1 MNSQAKESDSQVRTH
16 TCKLL
21 RSTAFVMDHNVNHG
35 AYHIVT
41 RGSIYACV
49 EHCKR
54 EGDLLLDIKSD
65 EVNHGG
71 AVGYASLAN
80 NFV

>member
-1 MNSQAKESDSQVRTH
+1 
-16 TCKLL
+16 
-21 RSTAFVMDHNVNHG
+21 MDHNLNHG
-35 AYHIVT
+35 AYHMVT
-41 RGSIYACV
+41 IGSIYASV
-49 EHCKR
+49 ELCKK
-54 EGDLLLDIKSD
+54 EGGLLLDMKSE

>member
-1 MNSQAKESDSQVRTH
+1 
-16 TCKLL
+16 
-21 RSTAFVMDHNVNHG
+21 MDHNVNHDDG
-35 AYHIVT
+35 AYHMVT
-41 RGSIYACV
+41 IGSIYACV
-49 EHCKR
+49 ERCKR